1 MDYTHQDKIKLI
13 IEIEKALSSISF
25 GSVELYVQNNIV
37 TQITIRKI
45 QKTSVEIGNDPEKI
59 QPKI

>member
-13 IEIEKALSSISF
+13 IEIEKALSSINF

-45 QKTSVEIGNDPEKI
+45 QKTSVEIGNTPEKI